1 MAENGSKLSAKQH
14 RALSALLTSKSVA
27 EAAAATGLGER
38 TIYRWLTDPAFRQ
51 ALSAAEG
58 DLIDA
63 ATRRLLT
70 LQGTAL
76 DTLEAVL
83 GDEDASAGVR
93 IRAAQMVLDHLL
105 KLRELRDIE
114 QRLQALEAAQAERE
128 AAA

>member
-58 DLIDA
+58 ELIDA